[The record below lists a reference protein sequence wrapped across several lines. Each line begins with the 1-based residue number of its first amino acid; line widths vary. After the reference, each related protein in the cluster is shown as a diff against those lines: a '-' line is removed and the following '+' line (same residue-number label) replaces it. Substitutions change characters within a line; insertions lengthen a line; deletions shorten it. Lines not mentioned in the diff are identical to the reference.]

1 MPKLKTDFG
10 VSALLGTL
18 IVVGAFTV
26 IIIGLLTRQVDV
38 AYVMVLLASWVSAVV
53 SAYLVV
59 KSAKESKTSQN
70 NKE

>member
-1 MPKLKTDFG
+1 MSKLKADFG

-18 IVVGAFTV
+18 VVVGAFTV

-53 SAYLVV
+53 GAYFVIKSV
-59 KSAKESKTSQN
+59 KTEQDN
-70 NKE
+70 NKKE